1 MSNFTVEEMNLICIY
16 NPGTRTGLID
26 ELSEMQNHLEQDET
40 ELMELVQSVINKIA
54 TMSDGEFESITA
66 RLIAVLRNNFC

>member
-1 MSNFTVEEMNLICIY
+1 MEEMNLICIY